1 MATLEVDE
9 EEYPVPS
16 DGDVTEDFEEYINE
30 LFHDIDEGKLDKTGT
45 FYTALKAVKD
55 ANPKS

>member
-30 LFHDIDEGKLDKTGT
+30 LFHDIDSVRVRHIKILTE
-45 FYTALKAVKD
+45 
-55 ANPKS
+55 N